1 MKLKD
6 QIRIQTQ
13 APEFLVRCSINIDR
27 YLVAVFEPLSDH
39 YISHPYYKLWSLLSK
54 ITMIIPT
61 LLNLNPLPLR
71 IKLLGVSQHQL

>member
-39 YISHPYYKLWSLLSK
+39 YISHPDYKWSLLSK

>member
-39 YISHPYYKLWSLLSK
+39 YISHPYYKWFLLSK
-54 ITMIIPT
+54 ITMII
-61 LLNLNPLPLR
+61 PLPLR